1 MSVTSWGQGAAGSD
15 AIMSIIETPDI
26 YIPHI
31 YVIQP
36 DFWQPLLTKME
47 SITLKNMSF
56 KSVTQHTVIP
66 SYGKLR

>member
-15 AIMSIIETPDI
+15 AMSIIETPDI

-36 DFWQPLLTKME
+36 DFWQPLLTKNGKHHVDKYVIHI
-47 SITLKNMSF
+47 SHTAHSYSF
-56 KSVTQHTVIP
+56 IW
-66 SYGKLR
+66 